1 MKAIQLGSSDSVK
14 IFSEEF
20 KQSDKMAFLL
30 EWVGSP
36 CRRWRELFGPL
47 LLDIIRQKSL
57 RQILFLDTSE
67 FQEVV
72 DWIIHFDSR
81 VLSIGAKI
89 E

>member
-1 MKAIQLGSSDSVK
+1 MFGSSDSVK

-20 KQSDKMAFLL
+20 KQSDYMAFLL
-30 EWVGSP
+30 VSVGSP
-36 CRRWRELFGPL
+36 CRRRWSWLSFGPL

>member
-1 MKAIQLGSSDSVK
+1 
-14 IFSEEF
+14 
-20 KQSDKMAFLL
+20 MAFLL
-30 EWVGSP
+30 VWVGSP
-36 CRRWRELFGPL
+36 CRRWSRLISGPL

-72 DWIIHFDSR
+72 DWIISSWFKGYA
-81 VLSIGAKI
+81 IGAKI